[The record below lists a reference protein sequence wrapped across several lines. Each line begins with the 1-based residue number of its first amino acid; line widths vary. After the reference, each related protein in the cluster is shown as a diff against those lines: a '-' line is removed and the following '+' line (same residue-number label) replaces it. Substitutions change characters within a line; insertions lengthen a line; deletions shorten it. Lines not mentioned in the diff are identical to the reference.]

1 LNLQQVWDVNTVFVG
16 ELAMKILVV
25 GGGGREHTLVWKLS
39 SSPLVDKVFA
49 APGNGGMEELA
60 ECVDIKVENLVGL
73 ADFAQKNSV
82 DLTVVG
88 PELPLTLGI
97 VDEFEKRNLKIL
109 GPTKS
114 AAEIEGSKIFAKEFM
129 KKYHVPTASFKIFD
143 KPDQASDF
151 VKSSHMPLVIKTDG
165 LAAGKGAVIVEDTK
179 SALSTIKKMMVDKI
193 FGEAGSRIV
202 VEDFLEGEEVTVLAF
217 TDGEAT
223 SPMLSSQDHKKIF
236 DGDTGPNTGGMGAY
250 APTTL
255 SDDKMMKRIHDE
267 ILEPTVAG
275 LKREGRT
282 FKGILYAGL
291 MITELGPKVMEF
303 NCRFGDPE
311 TQVILP
317 LLKSDLAEIFSSILD
332 GELSLQ
338 DVEWNENFAICVVLA
353 SAGYPGKYEKGR
365 EIFGLAKAKLMEDVL
380 IFHAGTRRQID
391 RYFTTGG
398 RVLGVT
404 ATDRSMEKAV
414 HKAYSAAGKIEFEGV
429 QYRKDIG
436 HRAFPGKRKP
446 W

>member
-1 LNLQQVWDVNTVFVG
+1 
-16 ELAMKILVV
+16 MRILVV
-25 GGGGREHTLVWKLS
+25 GGGGREHTLVWKLA
-39 SSPLVDKVFA
+39 SSPLVDKLFA
-49 APGNGGMEELA
+49 APGNAGMAELA
-60 ECVDIKVENLVGL
+60 ECVDIKVEDLTRL

-109 GPTKS
+109 GPTKL
-114 AAEIEGSKIFAKEFM
+114 AAEIEGSKVFAKEFM
-129 KKYHVPTASFKIFD
+129 KKYHIPTASFKIFD
-143 KPDQASDF
+143 NPEEASNF
-151 VKSSHMPLVIKTDG
+151 VRSSDLPLVIKADG
-165 LAAGKGAVIVEDTK
+165 LAAGKGAVIVESTS
-179 SALSTIKKMMVDKI
+179 SALSTIKKIMVDKI

-217 TDGEAT
+217 TDGET
-223 SPMLSSQDHKKIF
+223 IFPMSSSQDHKKIF
-236 DGDTGPNTGGMGAY
+236 EGNRGPNTGGMGAY
-250 APTTL
+250 APTTMVE
-255 SDDKMMKRIHDE
+255 DRMMWRIHNE
-267 ILEPTVAG
+267 ILEPAVNG
-275 LKREGRT
+275 LKREGKT

-291 MITELGPKVMEF
+291 MITDICPKVMEF

-317 LLKSDLAEIFSSILD
+317 LLKSDLAEIFLSIVD

-338 DVEWNENFAICVVLA
+338 EVEWNDNFAVCVVLA
-353 SAGYPGKYEKGR
+353 SAGYPGKYEKDK
-365 EIFGLAKAKLMEDVL
+365 EIRGLNRAKQTEDVL
-380 IFHAGTRRQID
+380 IFHAGTKKQKGGI
-391 RYFTTGG
+391 FTNGG

-404 ATDRSMEKAV
+404 ATDKSMEKAIQ
-414 HKAYSAAGKIEFEGV
+414 KAYSAVDKIEFEGM

-436 HRAFPGKRKP
+436 NRAIRVKKRL